1 MQIKCKTFFL
11 AVKSELLGS
20 GSPALGGGTV
30 GWDEVTGGGDVS
42 QE

>member
-1 MQIKCKTFFL
+1 MQKTVFFL
-11 AVKSELLGS
+11 SVERALLGS
-20 GSPALGGGTV
+20 VSPALGGVTV